1 MKTKMLLLAACS
13 FVLASCG
20 GGNKPQ
26 NTESADTA
34 AHDHM
39 HDTTVAKTDTTAIK
53 EGQEVFFV
61 NLKDGQ
67 TVKNP
72 VKVEMGVKGMTVEP
86 IGAINPDKGHHHI
99 IIDGSFEP
107 AGTTVPADS
116 THIHFGKGQ
125 TETEVTLTPG
135 KHTLTLQ
142 FADGMHTSYGQ
153 RMSKTITVE
162 VK

>member
-1 MKTKMLLLAACS
+1 MRLCVIYYYLYSCITFRSHSLLVTHRKILVSYSKINIKIVMKTKMLLLAACS

-61 NLKDGQ
+61 NLK
-67 TVKNP
+67 TVKRL
-72 VKVEMGVKGMTVEP
+72 KSG
-86 IGAINPDKGHHHI
+86 
-99 IIDGSFEP
+99 
-107 AGTTVPADS
+107 
-116 THIHFGKGQ
+116 
-125 TETEVTLTPG
+125 
-135 KHTLTLQ
+135 
-142 FADGMHTSYGQ
+142 
-153 RMSKTITVE
+153 
-162 VK
+162 